1 MSQAGRSSSAP
12 FSSTLPFILLTNF
25 PPKPYP
31 EPSTYSHSQTL
42 YSTNH
47 QPNRNEMI
55 ISSSL
60 PSEHALSRW
69 SDKYG
74 LKPPNTF
81 KEYVSKKVDH
91 VPKIDYSF
99 LNPSF
104 DMKNMMKSN
113 ENLRSKEIGF
123 TNENKSISLR
133 HHIYS
138 LSSTSLPALIDASP
152 KPDGFRRSHRHSI
165 PGHRLSNYLKF
176 LHELSA
182 KGSSTVHLFSTAV
195 ISGSSSAPNLKEMP
209 RHGEFNSKYSNKLR
223 N

>member
-1 MSQAGRSSSAP
+1 MSQAGLSSSAP
-12 FSSTLPFILLTNF
+12 SSPALPFILLNNV
-25 PPKPYP
+25 PPEPYP
-31 EPSTYSHSQTL
+31 GPSTCSLPQTIL
-42 YSTNH
+42 STNH
-47 QPNRNEMI
+47 QPNCNAMI
-55 ISSSL
+55 ISNSL
-60 PSEHALSRW
+60 PSEHTLSRW

-74 LKPPNTF
+74 LKPTNTL
-81 KEYVSKKVDH
+81 KESISKKVDN

-104 DMKNMMKSN
+104 DMKNMIRSN
-113 ENLRSKEIGF
+113 ENLSHKKIGF
-123 TNENKSISLR
+123 TNETKSISLR

-138 LSSTSLPALIDASP
+138 VSSTSLPALIDASP

-209 RHGEFNSKYSNKLR
+209 RHGDFNSK
-223 N
+223 

>member
-1 MSQAGRSSSAP
+1 MSQAGLSSSAP
-12 FSSTLPFILLTNF
+12 SPSSIPFILLTDF
-25 PPKPYP
+25 PSPSSLGSSKDKP
-31 EPSTYSHSQTL
+31 SQAL
-42 YSTNH
+42 FSTNLSSH
-47 QPNRNEMI
+47 PNEMI
-55 ISSSL
+55 LSSSL
-60 PSEHALSRW
+60 PSEHILTLW

-81 KEYVSKKVDH
+81 VKNICKKLDNVHKEDNT
-91 VPKIDYSF
+91 F
-99 LNPSF
+99 LKPSF
-104 DMKNMMKSN
+104 DTKYKTKSN
-113 ENLRSKEIGF
+113 ENICNNELGLERKE
-123 TNENKSISLR
+123 KSVSLN
-133 HHIYS
+133 HIYS

-209 RHGEFNSKYSNKLR
+209 RPGDYTSKLR
-223 N
+223 NT

>member
-1 MSQAGRSSSAP
+1 MLTDFLSSSSPCSSINGPSQAL
-12 FSSTLPFILLTNF
+12 F
-25 PPKPYP
+25 
-31 EPSTYSHSQTL
+31 
-42 YSTNH
+42 STN
-47 QPNRNEMI
+47 QRSNPNEMI
-55 ISSSL
+55 LSSSL
-60 PSEHALSRW
+60 PSEHILTIW

-81 KEYVSKKVDH
+81 IKNIRKQDDNVQKADNT
-91 VPKIDYSF
+91 F
-99 LNPSF
+99 LKPSF
-104 DMKNMMKSN
+104 GIKYKTKSN
-113 ENLRSKEIGF
+113 ENISTNEIGLGQKEK
-123 TNENKSISLR
+123 TISLS
-133 HHIYS
+133 HIYS

-209 RHGEFNSKYSNKLR
+209 RPGDYTSKL
-223 N
+223 